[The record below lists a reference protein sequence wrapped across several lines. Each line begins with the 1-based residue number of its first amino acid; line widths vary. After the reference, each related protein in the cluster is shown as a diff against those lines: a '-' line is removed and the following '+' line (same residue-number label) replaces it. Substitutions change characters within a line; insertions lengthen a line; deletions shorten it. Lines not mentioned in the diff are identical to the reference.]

1 MVLSIQVIT
10 VIRVGAPTEEII
22 NRVIDIILIPEQI
35 GTRIQTTRI
44 LSNGVTD
51 ASTRKNEAVTIKVKQ
66 SSLMMNSLHAFF
78 FCCYLKKNEFLEH
91 YSIVSLFALTK
102 CLCSNCYLWNSLRW
116 PIYDINSVD
125 NTKLPCYTLTPTQ
138 HHSFFRNL
146 PLLFI
151 RLFIILAN

>member
-66 SSLMMNSLHAFF
+66 FSLMMNSLHAFF
-78 FCCYLKKNEFLEH
+78 L
-91 YSIVSLFALTK
+91 
-102 CLCSNCYLWNSLRW
+102 
-116 PIYDINSVD
+116 
-125 NTKLPCYTLTPTQ
+125 
-138 HHSFFRNL
+138 
-146 PLLFI
+146 LLFEKKRVSRALLD
-151 RLFIILAN
+151 RLSVRSDEVLMLKLLSLKLFTVANLRYQLS

>member
-51 ASTRKNEAVTIKVKQ
+51 A
-66 SSLMMNSLHAFF
+66 
-78 FCCYLKKNEFLEH
+78 
-91 YSIVSLFALTK
+91 
-102 CLCSNCYLWNSLRW
+102 
-116 PIYDINSVD
+116 
-125 NTKLPCYTLTPTQ
+125 
-138 HHSFFRNL
+138 
-146 PLLFI
+146 
-151 RLFIILAN
+151 

>member
-78 FCCYLKKNEFLEH
+78 FAVIWKKTSFS
-91 YSIVSLFALTK
+91 SITRSSLCSLWRSAYAQTVIFETLYGGQFTISTQLTILNYPVILSHRRSTTVSLETYPFY
-102 CLCSNCYLWNSLRW
+102 SFVSSL
-116 PIYDINSVD
+116 S
-125 NTKLPCYTLTPTQ
+125 
-138 HHSFFRNL
+138 
-146 PLLFI
+146 
-151 RLFIILAN
+151 

>member
-78 FCCYLKKNEFLEH
+78 LLLFEKKTSFS
-91 YSIVSLFALTK
+91 SITRSSLCSLLRSAYAQTVIFETLYGGQFTISTQLIILNYPVILSHRRSTTVSLETYPF
-102 CLCSNCYLWNSLRW
+102 CSFVSSL
-116 PIYDINSVD
+116 S
-125 NTKLPCYTLTPTQ
+125 
-138 HHSFFRNL
+138 
-146 PLLFI
+146 
-151 RLFIILAN
+151 

>member
-35 GTRIQTTRI
+35 GTRIQTTQI

-78 FCCYLKKNEFLEH
+78 L
-91 YSIVSLFALTK
+91 
-102 CLCSNCYLWNSLRW
+102 
-116 PIYDINSVD
+116 
-125 NTKLPCYTLTPTQ
+125 
-138 HHSFFRNL
+138 
-146 PLLFI
+146 LLFEKKRVSRALLD
-151 RLFIILAN
+151 RLSVRSDEVLMLKLLSLKLFTVANLRYQLS

>member
-78 FCCYLKKNEFLEH
+78 L
-91 YSIVSLFALTK
+91 
-102 CLCSNCYLWNSLRW
+102 
-116 PIYDINSVD
+116 
-125 NTKLPCYTLTPTQ
+125 
-138 HHSFFRNL
+138 
-146 PLLFI
+146 LLFEKKRVSRALLD
-151 RLFIILAN
+151 RLSVRSDEVLMLKLLSLKLFTVANLRYQLS

>member
-78 FCCYLKKNEFLEH
+78 FL
-91 YSIVSLFALTK
+91 
-102 CLCSNCYLWNSLRW
+102 
-116 PIYDINSVD
+116 
-125 NTKLPCYTLTPTQ
+125 
-138 HHSFFRNL
+138 
-146 PLLFI
+146 LLFEKKRVSRALLD
-151 RLFIILAN
+151 RLSVRSDEVLMLKLLSLKLFTVANLRYQLS

>member
-10 VIRVGAPTEEII
+10 VIRVGAPTKEII

-78 FCCYLKKNEFLEH
+78 L
-91 YSIVSLFALTK
+91 
-102 CLCSNCYLWNSLRW
+102 
-116 PIYDINSVD
+116 
-125 NTKLPCYTLTPTQ
+125 
-138 HHSFFRNL
+138 
-146 PLLFI
+146 LLFEKKRVSRALLD
-151 RLFIILAN
+151 RLSVRSDEVLMLKLLSLKLFTVANLRYQLS

>member
-10 VIRVGAPTEEII
+10 AIRVGAPTEEII

-51 ASTRKNEAVTIKVKQ
+51 ASTRKNEAVMIKVKQ

-78 FCCYLKKNEFLEH
+78 CCYLKKKR
-91 YSIVSLFALTK
+91 VSRALLDRLSVRSDEVLMLKLLSLKLFTVA
-102 CLCSNCYLWNSLRW
+102 NLR
-116 PIYDINSVD
+116 YQLS
-125 NTKLPCYTLTPTQ
+125 
-138 HHSFFRNL
+138 
-146 PLLFI
+146 
-151 RLFIILAN
+151 